1 MGYFFQKK
9 ILSSQLRNYF
19 SIIKIKLMKRIN
31 TSCVLILGV
40 LTLFT
45 ISNANAGGCSSHTE
59 KKAEIECLSDDKKFI
74 DTKENESLY
83 KVEA

>member
-1 MGYFFQKK
+1 MQKK
-9 ILSSQLRNYF
+9 ILSSQLGNYF
-19 SIIKIKLMKRIN
+19 SIIKIKLMKSIN

-40 LTLFT
+40 LTLFS

-59 KKAEIECLSDDKKFI
+59 NKSEIECLSDDKKCI
-74 DTKENESLY
+74 DTKENESRY